1 MKRVLAALACTL
13 VLASSA
19 QALFGPEGESVEKK
33 REAVRKDRNE
43 IVAKVAAT
51 NPEVKEKIKKAEGYA
66 TFNNKNVYLFMLATG
81 HGYGVVVNN
90 KTGKETFMRMG
101 SVGGG
106 VGMGARDLRVL
117 LIFHSQDAM
126 KRFIEE
132 GMQVGSEAGAAA
144 KAGET
149 GGAGQQT
156 AGVDTGGS
164 MIETYQ
170 IVETGVA
177 AQATVSGVKY
187 WKDTDLN

>member
-13 VLASSA
+13 LLASSA
-19 QALFGPEGESVEKK
+19 QALFGPEGESIEKK

-66 TFNNKNVYLFMLATG
+66 TFNNKNMYLFMLATG

-117 LIFHSQDAM
+117 LIFNSQDAM

-132 GMQVGSEAGAAA
+132 GMQVGSEAAAAA

-149 GGAGQQT
+149 GGATQQT

-164 MIETYQ
+164 MVETYQ
-170 IVETGVA
+170 IVETGA
-177 AQATVSGVKY
+177 SAQATVSGVKY
-187 WKDTDLN
+187 WKDEELN

>member
-1 MKRVLAALACTL
+1 MKWILAALACTL

-19 QALFGPEGESVEKK
+19 QAFFGPEGESVEKK
-33 REAVRKDRNE
+33 REVVPKDRND

-51 NPEVKEKIKKAEGYA
+51 NPEVNAKIKKAPGYA
-66 TFNNKNVYLFMLATG
+66 TFNNKNMYLFMLATG

-90 KTGKETFMRMG
+90 TIGKETFMRMG

-106 VGMGARDLRVL
+106 LGMGARDLRVQ

-149 GGAGQQT
+149 GSAGQQT

-164 MIETYQ
+164 MVDTYQ

-187 WKDTDLN
+187 WKDEELN